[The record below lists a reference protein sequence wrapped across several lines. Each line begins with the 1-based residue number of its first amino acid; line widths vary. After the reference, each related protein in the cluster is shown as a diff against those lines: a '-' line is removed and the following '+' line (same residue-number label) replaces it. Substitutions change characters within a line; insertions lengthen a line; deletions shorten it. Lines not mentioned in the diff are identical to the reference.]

1 MGRGVDFMRS
11 FVMGKFVF
19 NRARHCIAAT
29 ALVLVLV
36 ACAPI
41 TNQRGNLPDPDLL
54 SRIEPGAQSRD
65 DVVNILGSPTS
76 IASFGGEIW
85 YYISSQTETI
95 AFYEPEVVDQRVVAI
110 AFDDDGMV
118 ASVRTYGLEDAQ
130 DIEPVARVTPT
141 GGRELTFLEQLFGNI
156 GRFVGKTGQ
165 EGGSGTP

>member
-1 MGRGVDFMRS
+1 
-11 FVMGKFVF
+11 MGKFVF
-19 NRARHCIAAT
+19 NRAWRCIAAT
-29 ALVLVLV
+29 ALVPLLV

-41 TNQRGNLPDPDLL
+41 TNQRGNLPDSELL
-54 SRIEPGAQSRD
+54 SQIEPGEQSRD
-65 DVVNILGSPTS
+65 DVANILGSPTS
-76 IASFGGEIW
+76 IASFGGETW

-141 GGRELTFLEQLFGNI
+141 GGREMTFLEQLFGNI
-156 GRFVGKTGQ
+156 GRFTGKTGQ
-165 EGGSGTP
+165 PSRSEAP